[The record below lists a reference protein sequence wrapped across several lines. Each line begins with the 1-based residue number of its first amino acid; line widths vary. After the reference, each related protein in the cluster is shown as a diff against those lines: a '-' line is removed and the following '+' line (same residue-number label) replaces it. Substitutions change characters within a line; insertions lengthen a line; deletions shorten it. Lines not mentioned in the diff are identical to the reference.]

1 MLRYTETHQNITDEQ
16 IALKESIHKFC
27 KEVLRPASLELDK
40 LADPED
46 VIKKDSILWKTLK
59 QAYELGY
66 HASTIPEEYGGLGF
80 GPLETHIFLE
90 EMGWASADFA
100 IAIAVT
106 SFPFSTAANSMDEE
120 LINALVKPFVE
131 DKEAKLVGCWAIT
144 EPEHGSDM
152 LMVGT
157 KEFADADIMCQ
168 TTAKLDGDE
177 WVINGQKASWVS
189 NGIIATHALT
199 YLTIDPSMGMYGG
212 GVAIIPLDIPGVSK
226 GRSLDKLGQRALN
239 QGEIIFE
246 DVRIPQSYMLVQPE
260 MYAMAMHMTLAG
272 ANGAMGAIFTG
283 CARAAFEE
291 ALDYCKERR
300 QGGKALIEHQWI
312 QQKLFEMFMKVE
324 SARALSRTALI
335 YNSETLPP
343 AVELSIA
350 SKIHCTKTA
359 FEVANDAVQLFGGYG
374 VSKEYAIEK
383 IFRDARASLIE
394 DGCNEVLALAG
405 AQAVLGKY

>member
-1 MLRYTETHQNITDEQ
+1 MLRYTETHDLTDEQ
-16 IALKESIHKFC
+16 VALKENIHKFC
-27 KEVLRPASLELDK
+27 RDVLRPASLELDK
-40 LADPED
+40 IADPED
-46 VIKKDSILWKTLK
+46 VIKKGSILWKTMK

-66 HASTIPEEYGGLGF
+66 HASTIAEEYGGLGF
-80 GPLETHIFLE
+80 GALETHILLE
-90 EMGWASADFA
+90 EMGWASSDFA

-106 SFPFSTAANSMDEE
+106 SFPFATAANSMDDEIIKE
-120 LINALVKPFVE
+120 LVKPFVE
-131 DKEAKLVGCWAIT
+131 DTEAKYVGCWAIT
-144 EPEHGSDM
+144 EPEHGSDT

-157 KEFADADIMCQ
+157 EEFADADIMCQ

-199 YLTIDPSMGMYGG
+199 YLTIDPSLGMNGG
-212 GVAIIPLDIPGVSK
+212 GVAIIPLDLPGVSK
-226 GRSLDKLGQRALN
+226 GRSLDKIGQRALN

-246 DVRIPQSYMLVQPE
+246 DVRIPQKYMLVGPE
-260 MYAMAMHMTLAG
+260 MYPMAMHMTLAG

-291 ALDYCKERR
+291 ALDYCKERK
-300 QGGKALIEHQWI
+300 QGGKPIIEHQWI

-324 SARALSRTALI
+324 SARALSRMAMI

-343 AVELSIA
+343 AVELSIS

-374 VSKEYAIEK
+374 LSKEYTIEK
-383 IFRDARASLIE
+383 IFRDARASLVE

-405 AQAVLGKY
+405 AAAVIGKY

>member
-1 MLRYTETHQNITDEQ
+1 MI
-16 IALKESIHKFC
+16 
-27 KEVLRPASLELDK
+27 RPASVELDK
-40 LADPED
+40 IPDPED
-46 VIKKDSILWKTLK
+46 VIKKDSILWKTMR

-66 HASTIPEEYGGLGF
+66 HASSIAEEHGGLGF
-80 GPLETHIFLE
+80 GPLETHIYLE

-100 IAIAVT
+100 IALAVT
-106 SFPFSTAANSMDEE
+106 AFPFATAANSFDDE
-120 LINALVKPFVE
+120 LIDALVKPFVE
-131 DKEAKLVGCWAIT
+131 DKEAKYIGCWAIT
-144 EPEHGSDM
+144 EPEHGSDT
-152 LMVGT
+152 LLVGA
-157 KEFADADIMCQ
+157 KEFSDADITCQ

-177 WVINGQKASWVS
+177 WVINGVKSSWVS

-199 YLTIDPSMGMYGG
+199 YLTIDPSLGMAGG
-212 GVAIIPLDIPGVSK
+212 GVAIIPLDQPGVTK

-246 DVRIPQSYMLVQPE
+246 DVRIPAKYMLVPLE
-260 MYAMAMHMTLAG
+260 MYPMAMHITLAT
-272 ANGAMGAIFTG
+272 ANAAMGAIFTG

-291 ALDYCKERR
+291 ALDYCKERK
-300 QGGKALIEHQWI
+300 QGGKPIIEHQWI

-324 SARALSRTALI
+324 SARALSRSSLI
-335 YNSETLPP
+335 YNAETLPP

-350 SKIHCTKTA
+350 SKIHCTKVA

-374 VSKEYAIEK
+374 VTKEYTIEK

-405 AQAVLGKY
+405 AAAIIGNY

>member
-1 MLRYTETHQNITDEQ
+1 MLRYTETHDLTDEQ
-16 IALKESIHKFC
+16 VALKENIHKFC
-27 KEVLRPASLELDK
+27 RDVLRPASLELDK
-40 LADPED
+40 IADPED
-46 VIKKDSILWKTLK
+46 VIKKDSILWKTMR

-66 HASTIPEEYGGLGF
+66 HASTIAEEYGGLGF
-80 GPLETHIFLE
+80 GALETHILLE
-90 EMGWASADFA
+90 EMGWASSDFA

-106 SFPFSTAANSMDEE
+106 SFPFATATNSMDDE
-120 LINALVKPFVE
+120 IIKALVKPFVE
-131 DKEAKLVGCWAIT
+131 DTEAKYVGCWAIT
-144 EPEHGSDM
+144 EPEHGSDT

-199 YLTIDPSMGMYGG
+199 YLTIDPSLGMNGG
-212 GVAIIPLDIPGVSK
+212 GVAIIPLDLPGVSK
-226 GRSLDKLGQRALN
+226 GRSLDKIGQRALN

-246 DVRIPQSYMLVQPE
+246 DVRIPQKYMLVGPE
-260 MYAMAMHMTLAG
+260 MYPMAMHMTLAG

-291 ALDYCKERR
+291 ALDYCKERK
-300 QGGKALIEHQWI
+300 QGGKPIIEHQWI

-324 SARALSRTALI
+324 SARALSRMAMI

-343 AVELSIA
+343 AVELSIS

-374 VSKEYAIEK
+374 LSKEYTIEK
-383 IFRDARASLIE
+383 IFRDARASLVE

-405 AQAVLGKY
+405 AAAVIGKY

>member
-1 MLRYTETHQNITDEQ
+1 MLRYTETHDLTDEQ
-16 IALKESIHKFC
+16 VALKENIHKFC
-27 KEVLRPASLELDK
+27 RDVLRPASLELDK
-40 LADPED
+40 IADPED
-46 VIKKDSILWKTLK
+46 VIKKDSILWKTMK

-66 HASTIPEEYGGLGF
+66 HASTIAEEYGGLGF
-80 GPLETHIFLE
+80 GALETHILLE
-90 EMGWASADFA
+90 EMGWASSDFA

-106 SFPFSTAANSMDEE
+106 SFPFATAANSMDDEIIKE
-120 LINALVKPFVE
+120 LVKPFVE
-131 DKEAKLVGCWAIT
+131 DTEAKYVGCWAIT
-144 EPEHGSDM
+144 EPEHGSDT

-199 YLTIDPSMGMYGG
+199 YLTIDPSLGMNGG
-212 GVAIIPLDIPGVSK
+212 GVAIIPLDLPGVSK
-226 GRSLDKLGQRALN
+226 GRSLDKIGQRALN

-246 DVRIPQSYMLVQPE
+246 DVRIPQKYMLVGPE
-260 MYAMAMHMTLAG
+260 MYPMAMHMTLAG

-291 ALDYCKERR
+291 ALDYCKERK
-300 QGGKALIEHQWI
+300 QGGKPIIEHQWI

-324 SARALSRTALI
+324 SARALSRMAMI

-343 AVELSIA
+343 AVELSIS

-374 VSKEYAIEK
+374 LSKEYTIEK
-383 IFRDARASLIE
+383 IFRDARASLVE

-405 AQAVLGKY
+405 AAAVIGKY

>member
-1 MLRYTETHQNITDEQ
+1 MLRYTETHDLTDEQ
-16 IALKESIHKFC
+16 VALKENIHKFC
-27 KEVLRPASLELDK
+27 KDVLRPASLELDK
-40 LADPED
+40 IADPED
-46 VIKKDSILWKTLK
+46 VIKKDSILWKTMR

-66 HASTIPEEYGGLGF
+66 HASTIAEEYGGLGF
-80 GPLETHIFLE
+80 GALETHILLE
-90 EMGWASADFA
+90 EMGWASSDFA

-106 SFPFSTAANSMDEE
+106 SFPFATAANSMDDE
-120 LINALVKPFVE
+120 IIKALVKPFVE
-131 DKEAKLVGCWAIT
+131 DTEAKYVGCWAIT
-144 EPEHGSDM
+144 EPEHGSDT

-199 YLTIDPSMGMYGG
+199 YLTIDPSLGMNGG
-212 GVAIIPLDIPGVSK
+212 GVAIIPLDLPGVSK
-226 GRSLDKLGQRALN
+226 GRSLDKIGQRALN

-246 DVRIPQSYMLVQPE
+246 DVRIPQKYMLVGPE
-260 MYAMAMHMTLAG
+260 MYPMAMHMTLAG

-291 ALDYCKERR
+291 ALDYCKERK
-300 QGGKALIEHQWI
+300 QGGKPIIEHQWI

-324 SARALSRTALI
+324 SARALSRMAMI

-343 AVELSIA
+343 AVELSIS

-374 VSKEYAIEK
+374 LSKEYTIEK
-383 IFRDARASLIE
+383 IFRDARASLVE

-405 AQAVLGKY
+405 AAAVIGKY

>member
-1 MLRYTETHQNITDEQ
+1 MLRYTETHDLTDEQ
-16 IALKESIHKFC
+16 AALKENIHKFC
-27 KEVLRPASLELDK
+27 RDVLRPASLELDK
-40 LADPED
+40 IADPED
-46 VIKKDSILWKTLK
+46 VIKKDSILWKTMR

-66 HASTIPEEYGGLGF
+66 HASTIAEEYGGLGF
-80 GPLETHIFLE
+80 GALETHILLE
-90 EMGWASADFA
+90 EMGWASSDFA

-106 SFPFSTAANSMDEE
+106 SFPFATAANSMDDE
-120 LINALVKPFVE
+120 IIATLVKPFVE
-131 DKEAKLVGCWAIT
+131 DTEAKYVGCWAIT
-144 EPEHGSDM
+144 EPEHGSDT

-199 YLTIDPSMGMYGG
+199 YLTIDPSLGMNGG
-212 GVAIIPLDIPGVSK
+212 GVAIIPLDLPGVSK
-226 GRSLDKLGQRALN
+226 GRSLDKIGQRALN

-246 DVRIPQSYMLVQPE
+246 DVRIPQKYMLVGPE
-260 MYAMAMHMTLAG
+260 MYPMAMHMTLAG

-283 CARAAFEE
+283 CARSAFEE
-291 ALDYCKERR
+291 ALDYCKERK
-300 QGGKALIEHQWI
+300 QGGKPIIEHQWI

-324 SARALSRTALI
+324 SARALSRMAMI

-343 AVELSIA
+343 AVELSIS

-374 VSKEYAIEK
+374 LSKEYTIEK
-383 IFRDARASLIE
+383 IFRDARASLVE

-405 AQAVLGKY
+405 AAAVIGKY

>member
-1 MLRYTETHQNITDEQ
+1 MPRYTETNMHITEEQ
-16 IALKESIHKFC
+16 TALKESIHKFA
-27 KEVLRPASLELDK
+27 KEVLRPASIELDK
-40 LADPED
+40 IADPED
-46 VIKKDSILWKTLK
+46 VIKKDSILWKALK
-59 QAYELGY
+59 QAYGLGY
-66 HASTIPEEYGGLGF
+66 HAASIPEEYGGLGF
-80 GPLETHIFLE
+80 GALETHIFLE
-90 EMGWASADFA
+90 ELGWASADFA
-100 IAIAVT
+100 IALGVT
-106 SFPFSTAANSMDEE
+106 SFPFSTAANSMDDE

-131 DKEAKLVGCWAIT
+131 DEDAKIIGCWAIT
-144 EPEHGSDM
+144 EPQHGSDT

-157 KEFADADIMCQ
+157 KEFADAEIMCQ

-177 WVINGQKASWVS
+177 WVINGQKAAWVS

-199 YLTIDPSMGMYGG
+199 YLTIDPSMGMNGG
-212 GVAIIPLDIPGVSK
+212 GVAIIPLDLPGVSK

-246 DVRIPQSYMLVQPE
+246 DVRIPQKYMLAGPE
-260 MYAMAMHMTLAG
+260 MYAMAMHMTIAG

-291 ALDYCKERR
+291 ALDYCKERV
-300 QGGKALIEHQWI
+300 QGGKPIIEHQWI
-312 QQKLFEMFMKVE
+312 RQKLFEMFTKVE
-324 SARALSRTALI
+324 TARTLSRAALI

-350 SKIHCTKTA
+350 AKTHCTKIA

-374 VSKEYAIEK
+374 LSKEYTIEK
-383 IFRDARASLIE
+383 IFRDARASLVE

-405 AQAVLGKY
+405 AQAIIDKY